1 MEEIKIISILVLI
14 PIFMACATVVGVG
27 SITKTS
33 EEFKEYFKKYTP
45 IMIVFYF
52 IILIAIKLISRLV
65 KFLNKKKLLKLKLH
79 IQLVEI

>member
-14 PIFMACATVVGVG
+14 PILMACATVVGVG

-52 IILIAIKLISRLV
+52 IMFLILYYV
-65 KFLNKKKLLKLKLH
+65 KY
-79 IQLVEI
+79 